1 MRDVWRAK
9 YRVRTI
15 QASLVSLT
23 QGMEYYAV
31 GYYIGAITLSLVGK
45 STLTGVVG
53 PLIFNVAFGVTGG
66 ILSVALVQRTGMR
79 RLAVLGFIGTTST
92 LVVIG
97 LIGSGATGWVVW
109 FGAFML
115 GVFIF
120 SHAFGPGTQGQT
132 FATMSY
138 PASLRG
144 VGIGTVQIFNR
155 IGGTVGLV
163 LFPILTADFGLR
175 ALLYLAIAPFVGL
188 LTLLVI
194 RWDPTH
200 VDVDAEDYQDPDGSD
215 AATSRTG
222 AQAGA

>member
-1 MRDVWRAK
+1 
-9 YRVRTI
+9 
-15 QASLVSLT
+15 
-23 QGMEYYAV
+23 
-31 GYYIGAITLSLVGK
+31 
-45 STLTGVVG
+45 
-53 PLIFNVAFGVTGG
+53 
-66 ILSVALVQRTGMR
+66 
-79 RLAVLGFIGTTST
+79 
-92 LVVIG
+92 
-97 LIGSGATGWVVW
+97 
-109 FGAFML
+109 ML
-115 GVFIF
+115 GAFIF

-163 LFPILTADFGLR
+163 LFPILTSDFGLR

-200 VDVDAEDYQDPDGSD
+200 VDVDAEDYQDSDGSD